1 MRPTFILVAVLAG
14 SLCQAAVITLNN
26 QGFESGNTSGWTMT
40 GTVSASGTTTIDSW
54 TVSPAGSYMAV
65 LSSDGV
71 SVTPDLESFFDLTN
85 GALSGALPP
94 GTATNGSGIY
104 QDFSGNAGDT
114 VTMYW
119 AYVAT
124 DYEDFNDPAFALV
137 LNTDNE
143 DFEVTVLASIW
154 SGGITVGDYG
164 ATGWHAFTYT
174 LPVSGNYRLGFG
186 VVNTGDDAV
195 EGYLMLDN
203 APGTLSGGE
212 IPEPGTLALMGAG
225 LLGLGFLR
233 RR

>member
-1 MRPTFILVAVLAG
+1 MKKCVLVAVLAG

-26 QGFESGNTSGWTMT
+26 QGFELGNTSGWTTT
-40 GTVSASGTTTIDSW
+40 GTVSASGTTTIGSW

-65 LSSDGV
+65 LSSSGV

-119 AYVAT
+119 AYVAD
-124 DYEDFNDPAFALV
+124 DYEEFNDPAFALV
-137 LNTDNE
+137 INTDNE
-143 DFEVTVLASIW
+143 DYEVTVLASIW
-154 SGGITVGDYG
+154 NGGITVGDYG

-174 LPVSGNYRLGFG
+174 LPAAGNYRLGFG
-186 VVNTGDDAV
+186 VVNTEDTDLDS
-195 EGYLMLDN
+195 YLMLDN
-203 APGTLSGGE
+203 APGALSGGE